1 MANIKFREQVLSF
14 LKDVRLED
22 KFVQEDFDQ
31 IIGYLNDF
39 VRESQDEKSVSK
51 DMLLTCMYL
60 ASELSSGNENM
71 SLEDQEKLEE
81 ASIDIEVIL
90 SKLE

>member
-1 MANIKFREQVLSF
+1 MANIEFREQVLSF

-22 KFVQEDFDQ
+22 KFVQEDFEK
-31 IIGYLNDF
+31 ILEYLNKF
-39 VRESQDEKSVSK
+39 VENNQDEKNVSK

-60 ASELSSGNENM
+60 ASELASGNENM
-71 SLEDQEKLEE
+71 SLEEQEKLEE

>member
-1 MANIKFREQVLSF
+1 MANVKFREQVLSF

-22 KFVQEDFDQ
+22 KFIEEDFNE
-31 IIGYLNDF
+31 ILSYLNEF
-39 VRESQDEKSVSK
+39 VIKSQDEQRVSK

-71 SLEDQEKLEE
+71 SIEDQERLEE

>member
-1 MANIKFREQVLSF
+1 MANIEFREQVLSF

-22 KFVQEDFDQ
+22 KFVREDFQ
-31 IIGYLNDF
+31 AIIEYLNKF
-39 VRESQDEKSVSK
+39 VESNQDEKSVSK

-60 ASELSSGNENM
+60 ASELASGNENM
-71 SLEDQEKLEE
+71 SLEDQENLEE